1 VYKQVTHCAQTAD
14 VTGMQLLTSHQSA
27 VDDVVPYAPTNTH
40 TRINIH
46 NPTTYCHSHMHV
58 VIKTCI
64 HTHTPCNVACGCGVT
79 SFKSPGGS
87 TLQCHTIFWD

>member
-1 VYKQVTHCAQTAD
+1 MYKQVTHCAQTAD

-40 TRINIH
+40 THINIH

-64 HTHTPCNVACGCGVT
+64 HTHTVQCGMWLWGNVIQIARWQHPAMSHDILG
-79 SFKSPGGS
+79 
-87 TLQCHTIFWD
+87 